1 MSTRTETRPD
11 VTTAVAGLI
20 RWLETSEIP
29 EGLFAPDLFA
39 DITLPLWR
47 LQAATA
53 VDMIAIRQRMHPAP
67 GTVQVHRVDPTDR
80 GFVIEFTER
89 WDDQGQHWYARE
101 MIRVDV
107 DGSTITELSVYCT
120 GDWDDQ
126 RQREHAA
133 AVPLLRP

>member
-20 RWLETSEIP
+20 RWLETGEVSD
-29 EGLFAPDLFA
+29 GLFVPDLFA
-39 DITLPLWR
+39 DVTLPLWR
-47 LQAATA
+47 LQADKAD
-53 VDMIAIRQRMHPAP
+53 DMIAIRRHSHPVP
-67 GTVQVHRVDPTDR
+67 GTVQVRRVDPTDR

-89 WDDQGQHWYARE
+89 WDDQGQQWYSRE
-101 MIRVDV
+101 MIRADV
-107 DGSTITELSVYCT
+107 DGAAITELSVYCT

-126 RQREHAA
+126 RQRDHAA

>member
-20 RWLETSEIP
+20 RWLETGEVP
-29 EGLFAPDLFA
+29 DGLFVPDLFA
-39 DITLPLWR
+39 DVTLPLWR
-47 LQAATA
+47 LQADKAD
-53 VDMIAIRQRMHPAP
+53 DMIAIRRHSHPVP

-89 WDDQGQHWYARE
+89 WDDQGQQWYSRE
-101 MIRVDV
+101 MIRADV
-107 DGSTITELSVYCT
+107 DGAAITELSVYCT

-126 RQREHAA
+126 RQRDHAA